1 MDHDERISD
10 LKDHL
15 EVRHRELRD
24 HLEIRH
30 KELKDYL
37 EMRNAEL
44 RDYMEKHYATKVD
57 LLLFREDVAIQFGKV
72 HVEIAKLETTLIRWF
87 IATAIAIAGA
97 SFGIA
102 RYFH

>member
-1 MDHDERISD
+1 MDSEAAERI
-10 LKDHL
+10 
-15 EVRHRELRD
+15 
-24 HLEIRH
+24 

-37 EMRNAEL
+37 EVRQKELKDHLEL
-44 RDYMEKHYATKVD
+44 RHKELKEHLEKHYATKVD
-57 LLLFREDVAIQFGKV
+57 LLTFREDVAIQFGKV

-102 RYFH
+102 RFIH